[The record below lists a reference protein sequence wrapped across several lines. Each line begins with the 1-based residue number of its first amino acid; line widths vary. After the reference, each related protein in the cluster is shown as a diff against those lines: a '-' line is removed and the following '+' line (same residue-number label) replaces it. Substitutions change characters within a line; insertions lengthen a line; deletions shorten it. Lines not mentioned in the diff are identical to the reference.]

1 MVQNHK
7 VHLACQPFVII
18 VIARGTSRNT
28 AIGMDEEMCTK
39 ISIVN
44 YVVKKGILH
53 YNVANLAIITPKT
66 VVLFARFVQKFVI
79 VHQNAS
85 SYKLVLGYNQIR
97 KTGNT

>member
-1 MVQNHK
+1 MVQIHK
-7 VHLACQPFVII
+7 VHLVCQPFVII

-28 AIGMDEEMCTK
+28 AMGMNEEMCNK

-53 YNVANLAIITPKT
+53 YNVAILTIITPKT
-66 VVLFARFVQKFVI
+66 VVLFARFVQNLVI

-97 KTGNT
+97 KTGNP